1 MKNKKVIAIII
12 CTLCLLISFL
22 GLIMGICSINASG
35 FGQIGVIFILPSIF
49 AISIITIDLLI
60 TLDIIK
66 KGLIFSYISTL
77 IKLGIAIFALPNLYG
92 EIIYEMNYGV
102 SNLLVYL
109 FLIIPCIL
117 LILPSVFNIKKLKK
131 RQ

>member
-1 MKNKKVIAIII
+1 MKNKKILAIII
-12 CTLCLLISFL
+12 CVLCLLLSFL
-22 GLIMGICSINASG
+22 GLIMGVYSINASG

-60 TLDIIK
+60 TLDVIK

-77 IKLGIAIFALPNLYG
+77 IKLGIVIFALPNLFG
-92 EIIYEMNYGV
+92 EIIDEMNYGF

-117 LILPSVFNIKKLKK
+117 LIMPSVFNIKKLKK
-131 RQ
+131 RR